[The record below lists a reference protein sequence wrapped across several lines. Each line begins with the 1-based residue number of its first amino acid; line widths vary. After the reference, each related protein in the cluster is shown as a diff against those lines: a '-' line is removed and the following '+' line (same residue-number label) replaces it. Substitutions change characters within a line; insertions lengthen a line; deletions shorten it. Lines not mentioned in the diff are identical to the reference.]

1 MKNKGWKSTNDN
13 VSAEKPQE
21 KLVLNKDL
29 KISSHS
35 DEKVSSQQNVSQIQ
49 NHDSGKNNKEKV
61 SLPDIIPESKIDK
74 PDGKELDADIKNN
87 GQSLDENENIPEDQ
101 KNEKALEKQNLL
113 IEEKIAKKR
122 KGKECF
128 LHSVPDF

>member
-1 MKNKGWKSTNDN
+1 MKNKGWKSTND
-13 VSAEKPQE
+13 SASEKPQE
-21 KLVLNKDL
+21 KLVLNKNL
-29 KISSHS
+29 KISSHL
-35 DEKVSSQQNVSQIQ
+35 DEKVSSQHNGSPEQ
-49 NHDSGKNNKEKV
+49 NHDNGKNNKEKA
-61 SLPDIIPESKIDK
+61 SLPDIIPESKVDK

-101 KNEKALEKQNLL
+101 KNEKTLEKQNLL

>member
-1 MKNKGWKSTNDN
+1 MKNKGWKSTND
-13 VSAEKPQE
+13 SASEKPQE
-21 KLVLNKDL
+21 KLVLNKNL
-29 KISSHS
+29 KISSHL
-35 DEKVSSQQNVSQIQ
+35 DEKVSSQHNGSPEQ
-49 NHDSGKNNKEKV
+49 NHDNGKNNKEKA
-61 SLPDIIPESKIDK
+61 SLPDIIPESKVDK
-74 PDGKELDADIKNN
+74 PDGKELDADNKNN

-101 KNEKALEKQNLL
+101 KNEKTLEKQNLL